1 MEKDLKNLA
10 MRVGEGLLERKLML
24 ATAESCTGG
33 WVAQIVTSVSGSSQW
48 FERGFVCYS
57 NQAKGE
63 MLGVRAETLSQFGAV
78 SEEVVREM
86 AEGALRYSHA
96 QVSLAISGIAGPGG
110 DTPGKPVGTVC
121 LAWAVAGRV
130 VLSRTDHFNGNRT
143 AVRWQAVIGS
153 LSGLMGLLER
163 WQ

>member
-57 NQAKGE
+57 NQSKSE
-63 MLGVRAETLSQFGAV
+63 MLGVRAESLSRHGAV
-78 SEEVVREM
+78 SDEVVREM

-130 VLSRTDHFNGNRT
+130 VLSRTEYFNGNRA
-143 AVRWQAVIGS
+143 AVRWQAMIAS
-153 LSGLMGLLER
+153 LTGLLGLLER